1 MDILP
6 STPTVASLSLTLQ
19 LLFLQFFRCIT
30 WGIFPSANLV
40 HCEDSSY
47 VAQIFVSPFF
57 LFFFIMEFRKQ
68 YVTFILLFCFIFW
81 SSMTLCVLLFVFSVL
96 YVLFSFLF
104 LFNLLKYLCSFLLS
118 ILFIFLSF
126 SSLLSVPCSVLSL
139 FVSSLIFNLPFYFP
153 FKSAILSL
161 LLFCHFL
168 LYVLIL
174 LNLFSL
180 CCYSLF

>member
-30 WGIFPSANLV
+30 WGIFPSTNLV

-96 YVLFSFLF
+96 YVSFLF
-104 LFNLLKYLCSFLLS
+104 CFFLICWNICVPFCSLSCSSFYHFLPFFQFPVLFSPCLFLRLFL
-118 ILFIFLSF
+118 IYLFIFLSN
-126 SSLLSVPCSVLSL
+126 LLSFLCSYSVT
-139 FVSSLIFNLPFYFP
+139 F
-153 FKSAILSL
+153 
-161 LLFCHFL
+161 FCMF
-168 LYVLIL
+168 
-174 LNLFSL
+174 
-180 CCYSLF
+180 